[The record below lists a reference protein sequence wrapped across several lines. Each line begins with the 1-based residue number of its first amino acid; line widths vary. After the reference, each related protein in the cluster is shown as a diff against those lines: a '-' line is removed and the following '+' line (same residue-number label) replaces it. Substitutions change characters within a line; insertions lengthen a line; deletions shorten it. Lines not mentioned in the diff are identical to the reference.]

1 MLAVYGNTDAP
12 GDPRLAASI
21 DREIG
26 AVRCVRAVGSIGAVR
41 DVRESGR
48 LATDDAEVGLD
59 PAWRRRTD
67 AERHDDGC
75 GFRDAVAAAEIDG
88 ARTITYSSVGL
99 EPSVDVLLWRMAP
112 SIETLEEGAAR
123 LLRDGIRKTVHTGAR
138 AEFVID
144 SIEPPTED

>member
-1 MLAVYGNTDAP
+1 MTDAP
-12 GDPRLAASI
+12 DIYVQALA
-21 DREIG
+21 
-26 AVRCVRAVGSIGAVR
+26 
-41 DVRESGR
+41 
-48 LATDDAEVGLD
+48 LGLD

-123 LLRDGIRKTVHTGAR
+123 LLRDGIGRWLTVSH
-138 AEFVID
+138 
-144 SIEPPTED
+144 